1 MPKLRAPLLRRAH
14 RGQEGITLIE
24 LLIVVT
30 ILGVIAAV
38 IIIAVGPFA
47 GKGHV
52 EAANTEKYNLE
63 IGIAAGMSDLEATGV
78 ILGSVDSTDISVT
91 YTGVPPDISPTDVTL
106 ILNQATEVDGTWYG
120 PYFTGPLKATYFFDA
135 HATITCALDEEWGG
149 IMFSCTLLRWIALD
163 GGTEPDCTGG
173 VCTP

>member
-1 MPKLRAPLLRRAH
+1 LPKLRAPLLRRAH
-14 RGQEGITLIE
+14 RGQKGITLIE

-52 EAANTEKYNLE
+52 ESANTELYNLQV
-63 IGIAAGMSDLEATGV
+63 GIAAGMSDLEATGV
-78 ILGSVDSTDISVT
+78 TAGSVDEADISVT
-91 YTGVPPDISPTDVTL
+91 YTGVPPDIDPSGEVTI
-106 ILNQATEVDGTWYG
+106 ILNQANVVEGVTYG
-120 PYFTGPLKATYFFDA
+120 PYFTGLLKAEYFFDA
-135 HATITCALDEEWGG
+135 HATITCALDQQWGG
-149 IMFSCTLLRWIALD
+149 IEFSCTELRWVTLD
-163 GGTEPDCTGG
+163 GTAPTCPGG